1 MKTTTHKDTMI
12 IELDEEDDV
21 RLVFGY
27 LVDFVRNIRGM
38 FRIKNFIINVSNLD
52 SNSKRIVYQLYNE
65 MIYDDWVE
73 RCITITK
80 DSLKT

>member
-1 MKTTTHKDTMI
+1 MKTTAHKDTMI
-12 IELDEEDDV
+12 IELDEDDDV

-27 LVDFVRNIRGM
+27 LVDFVRNVRGM

-52 SNSKRIVYQLYNE
+52 SNNKRIVYQLYNE

-73 RCITITK
+73 RL
-80 DSLKT
+80 SLIHI

>member
-12 IELDEEDDV
+12 VELDEDDDV

-80 DSLKT
+80 DSLMT